1 MRTRLVLALV
11 SVLAACDATTSD
23 DAGPPAGDAA
33 THDARSLDGALDPTS
48 DASSDPTS
56 DAASPH
62 DAATSDAATP
72 DASMPTHCPV
82 SGLVDAT
89 YGLDLG
95 AFPTDGH
102 PDVAVH
108 VPDGFDACAPHG
120 VVVFFHGFHNCVAN
134 VIGASPTECTPG
146 AGARSAFALSD
157 QLDAAGVNAI
167 LVAVEA
173 RYDEA
178 SSDPGA
184 LSEPGR
190 LHDLLDELYVAHLSP
205 LLGRATSI
213 DDAEHV
219 VLASHSGGY
228 VALARCLTGG
238 GLAIDEVELF
248 DSLYGELATY
258 RGWLDDNLLAFAP
271 TAPHPLRF
279 AMVFTEGG
287 GTAANSRAL
296 GADLRTWLDARGDAA
311 NLLFDDTTA
320 TLDPPAF
327 RTPMIVKHSALS
339 HDGVVSYY
347 AERFLRGSDLPPL
360 P

>member
-1 MRTRLVLALV
+1 MLRAIDTTTTTLALTF
-11 SVLAACDATTSD
+11 SLAACQPTLVD
-23 DAGPPAGDAA
+23 DAGASGSDAGVADASVA
-33 THDARSLDGALDPTS
+33 NDARTS
-48 DASSDPTS
+48 S
-56 DAASPH
+56 DAASLV
-62 DAATSDAATP
+62 DASHIADATLTP
-72 DASMPTHCPV
+72 DAHVAPMGCPV
-82 SGLVDAT
+82 SGILDAT
-89 YGLDLG
+89 YGLDTG

-134 VIGASPTECTPG
+134 VIGATPTECTPG
-146 AGARSAFALSD
+146 AGARSAFGLSD

-184 LSEPGR
+184 LAERDR
-190 LHDLLDELYVAHLSP
+190 LHALLGELYDDHLSP
-205 LLGRATSI
+205 RLGRATGI
-213 DDAEHV
+213 DDVEHV
-219 VLASHSGGY
+219 ILASHSGGY
-228 VALARCLTGG
+228 VALARSLTVG
-238 GLAIDEVELF
+238 GLHVDEVELF
-248 DSLYGELATY
+248 DSLYGEIPTY
-258 RGWLDDNLLAFAP
+258 RDWLDTNLLAFDASAP
-271 TAPHPLRF
+271 SPLRIEI
-279 AMVFTEGG
+279 VFTDGG

-296 GADLRTWLDARGDAA
+296 GGDLDDWLSTRGDRT

-320 TLDPPAF
+320 TLEPPAF
-327 RTPMIVKHSALS
+327 RTPIIVKRSGLS

-347 AERFLRGSDLPPL
+347 FERFLAGSDLPPR